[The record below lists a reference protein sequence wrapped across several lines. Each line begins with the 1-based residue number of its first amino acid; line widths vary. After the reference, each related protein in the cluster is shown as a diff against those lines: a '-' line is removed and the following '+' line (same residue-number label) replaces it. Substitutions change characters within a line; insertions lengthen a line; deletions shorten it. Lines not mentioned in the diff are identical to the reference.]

1 MKKVISYIMVCIM
14 TLSVSAQN
22 CYAIKLPNPLK
33 IAEDAASTVSD
44 VAESVGDTVTDTAEQ
59 AGKAIS
65 SVASEAGEVISGAAG
80 TVGSFVFGAVDQAG
94 LLASG
99 FASEAGKVAS
109 GWAKQAG
116 KTADDV
122 KKSLSDAGVTI
133 KDTAAELGDATVKTA
148 GGLAELSG
156 KAADDAI
163 NAVSGASDFVVDSAG
178 HVVDL
183 AAAGAGY
190 ASAAA
195 GKAIHILREKGS
207 MIMGLAE
214 EAVANIDLND
224 PQNWEKAKT
233 AVEDT
238 IEEAYDAGML
248 GEGVDEDTVIIITEI
263 VFGTLM
269 YSYQYANGQITLGD
283 YAASM
288 SEVIIKEGLPTGVGF
303 IVAVTPLKKIPHAD
317 FIAKEATA
325 YLIAKAYG
333 DKSGDEIEAEE
344 ELLMEET
351 IEVLEEETES
361 IMETETESI

>member
-1 MKKVISYIMVCIM
+1 MKKVISYIMVCAL

-65 SVASEAGEVISGAAG
+65 GVASEAGEVISGAAG

-109 GWAKQAG
+109 GWAKKAG

-133 KDTAAELGDATVKTA
+133 MDTAAELGDATVKTA

-183 AAAGAGY
+183 AAVGANYVTDSAGQ
-190 ASAAA
+190 
-195 GKAIHILREKGS
+195 AIIILKEKGT
-207 MIMGLAE
+207 MIMQLAE
-214 EAVANIDLND
+214 ESVENIDLEN
-224 PQNWEKAKT
+224 PQNWDEAKT

-238 IEEAYDAGML
+238 IEKAYDEGIL
-248 GEGVDEDTVIIITEI
+248 GKGVDEDTVTIITEI
-263 VFGTLM
+263 VFGSLM
-269 YSYQYANGQITLGD
+269 YGYQYSNGQITLGS

-288 SEVIIKEGLPTGVGF
+288 SEVIIKAGLPTGVGF
-303 IVAVTPLKKIPHAD
+303 VVGVLPLKIPHAD
-317 FIAKEATA
+317 FFAKEATA